1 MVERLG
7 MKGFRKGPE
16 VIRPRT
22 PKVVAALFIASC
34 LFPVP
39 VLAQSEEGVIEAVK
53 DEVVRWGE
61 DSVAMVKAPASW
73 DRGDWTLFGG
83 TIVGIGGFMPGD
95 RDAYQWA
102 VRNRSTSRDTAA
114 RYVSKFGAEYAIGLS
129 AGLLAGGLVFG
140 DRDVRD
146 TGRDAVEASILSG
159 LLTNV
164 VFKTAFGRERPYS
177 SDGATVFKP
186 FSSNAS
192 FPSGHATEAFSVASV
207 IAMRSDGW
215 VIPTVSYT
223 VASLVAVSRV
233 YQQAHFPSDV
243 LAGAVFGTAVSRF
256 VVGRHQPTRPAAREA
271 EFTVVPLPGGLALHL
286 SY

>member
-1 MVERLG
+1 
-7 MKGFRKGPE
+7 
-16 VIRPRT
+16 
-22 PKVVAALFIASC
+22 
-34 LFPVP
+34 
-39 VLAQSEEGVIEAVK
+39 
-53 DEVVRWGE
+53 
-61 DSVAMVKAPASW
+61 
-73 DRGDWTLFGG
+73 LFGG
-83 TIVGIGGFMPGD
+83 TIAGVGGFMAGD

-102 VRNRSTSRDTAA
+102 VRNQSTSRDTTA

-129 AGLLAGGLVFG
+129 AGLLAGGLAF
-140 DRDVRD
+140 DNWDVRD

-159 LLTNV
+159 FLTNV
-164 VFKTAFGRERPYS
+164 VFKTTFGRERPYQ

-192 FPSGHATEAFSVASV
+192 FPSGHATEAFTVASV

-215 VIPTVSYT
+215 VVPTVSYT

-243 LAGAVFGTAVSRF
+243 LAGAVFGTAVGRF
-256 VVGRHQPTRPAAREA
+256 VVGRHQPARPAAREA
-271 EFTVVPLPGGLALHL
+271 EFTVVPLPGGLALHV

>member
-7 MKGFRKGPE
+7 VGILRKGSG
-16 VIRPRT
+16 VTRPRA
-22 PKVVAALFIASC
+22 PRVVAALLVASC
-34 LFPVP
+34 LGPAP
-39 VLAQSEEGVIEAVK
+39 VLGQPEGGVAEAVK

-73 DRGDWTLFGG
+73 ERGDWTLLAGALAGTGG
-83 TIVGIGGFMPGD
+83 LMAGD
-95 RDAYQWA
+95 RDAYRWA
-102 VRNRSTSRDTAA
+102 VRNQSSSRDTTA
-114 RYVSKFGAEYAIGLS
+114 RFVSKFGAEYSIALS

-140 DRDVRD
+140 DPEVRD
-146 TGRDAVEASILSG
+146 TGRDAIEASILTG

-164 VFKTAFGRERPYS
+164 VLKPTFGRERPTES
-177 SDGATVFKP
+177 EGATVFQP
-186 FSSNAS
+186 FSSHAS
-192 FPSGHATEAFSVASV
+192 FPSGHTAQAFTVASV

-215 VIPTVSYT
+215 LVPTLSYT

-243 LAGAVFGTAVSRF
+243 LASAVLGTAVGRF
-256 VVGRHQPTRPAAREA
+256 VVGRHQPPRPGVRAA
-271 EFTVVPLPGGLALHL
+271 EFTVVALPGGLALHV

>member
-1 MVERLG
+1 MRIIEIA
-7 MKGFRKGPE
+7 F
-16 VIRPRT
+16 
-22 PKVVAALFIASC
+22 ASALSLASC
-34 LFPVP
+34 LSAPP
-39 VLAQSEEGVIEAVK
+39 ALGQSDGSAFGAVK

-83 TIVGIGGFMPGD
+83 TIAGIGGFMVED
-95 RDAYQWA
+95 KQAYEWA
-102 VRNRSTSRDTAA
+102 VRNQSPSRDTTAK
-114 RYVSKFGAEYAIGLS
+114 YVSKFGAEYAIALS
-129 AGLLAGGLVFG
+129 AGLLAGGLAFG
-140 DRDVRD
+140 DHDTRDMGRD
-146 TGRDAVEASILSG
+146 TVEASILSG

-164 VFKTAFGRERPYS
+164 VFKPAFGRERPYES
-177 SDGATVFKP
+177 GGETVFKP

-192 FPSGHATEAFSVASV
+192 FPSGHATEAFTVASV
-207 IAMRSDGW
+207 VAMRSDGW

-243 LAGAVFGTAVSRF
+243 LAGAVFGTAVGRF
-256 VVGRHQPTRPAAREA
+256 VVGRHQPARPAAGAA
-271 EFTVVPLPGGLALHL
+271 EFTVVPLPGGLALHV

>member
-1 MVERLG
+1 
-7 MKGFRKGPE
+7 
-16 VIRPRT
+16 VIRSRT
-22 PKVVAALFIASC
+22 PKVAAALFVASC

-39 VLAQSEEGVIEAVK
+39 VLAQSGGGVIEAVK

-83 TIVGIGGFMPGD
+83 TIAGIGGFMAED

-102 VRNRSTSRDTAA
+102 VRNQSTSRDTAA

-129 AGLLAGGLVFG
+129 AGLLVGGLAF
-140 DRDVRD
+140 DNRDVRD

-192 FPSGHATEAFSVASV
+192 FPSGHATEAFTVASV

-215 VIPTVSYT
+215 VVPTVSYT

-243 LAGAVFGTAVSRF
+243 LAGAVFGTAVGRF
-256 VVGRHQPTRPAAREA
+256 VVGRHQPARPAERKA